1 MVNAVNLCQAHPLS
15 VTPQNVY
22 VHIATLF
29 VHFPNPFNNEHTA
42 NSPWY
47 IMQRFSSS
55 VFLLLPI
62 LFTAQDKNHKG
73 GKNPRVCLLFNPSQQ
88 HQLEFDPKKGFE
100 NIHINYKGRFNFG
113 KHLKCLEQ
121 QGGEHFLCSLYFLV
135 VKNCKLIAVY
145 CRHRLISFLPQAK
158 ALWVGRCKFI
168 ASKDCGCWLLIGK
181 WLALNKWY
189 SPLPEQLQESVRL
202 NIFKSSMTWRLEIWI
217 WWRVMSQMC
226 SQTSRDGK
234 PRRQCGSGR
243 DDFFLLSGNQLLPPK
258 AFLASCLL
266 GSFERNGQLWHLYK
280 IHSYI
285 CMPTNFMMLFVC

>member
-1 MVNAVNLCQAHPLS
+1 M
-15 VTPQNVY
+15 
-22 VHIATLF
+22 
-29 VHFPNPFNNEHTA
+29 
-42 NSPWY
+42 
-47 IMQRFSSS
+47 
-55 VFLLLPI
+55 LPAPTNII
-62 LFTAQDKNHKG
+62 LASG
-73 GKNPRVCLLFNPSQQ
+73 
-88 HQLEFDPKKGFE
+88 KGF
-100 NIHINYKGRFNFG
+100 IM
-113 KHLKCLEQ
+113 
-121 QGGEHFLCSLYFLV
+121 GG
-135 VKNCKLIAVY
+135 
-145 CRHRLISFLPQAK
+145 
-158 ALWVGRCKFI
+158 GCKFI
-168 ASKDCGCWLLIGK
+168 ASKGGCWLLIGK

-285 CMPTNFMMLFVC
+285 CLPTNFMMLFVCYQSDFTTCMWITHLNVTHHLYCLYLFQAMRTCMQILVNSKIFI